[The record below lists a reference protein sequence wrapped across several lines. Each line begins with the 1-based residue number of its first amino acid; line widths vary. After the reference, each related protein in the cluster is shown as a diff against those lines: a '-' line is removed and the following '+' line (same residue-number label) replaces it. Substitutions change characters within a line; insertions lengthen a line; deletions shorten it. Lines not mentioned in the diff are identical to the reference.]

1 MSASHEEN
9 VMSIYPILS
18 ALLIYPEQALLD
30 ALPDVERALDA
41 FPDARSTLAPLVASL
56 RATPLIELQER
67 YVATFDRTPS
77 HSLHLFEHV
86 HGESRD
92 RGQAMVDLLDEYRRH
107 GFEPVGNEL
116 PDYVPLFV
124 EFLGAIAGDGDGD
137 SEHAARLLGDAI
149 DVLAAL
155 GERLARAQS
164 PYAAAFAALRA
175 LSPVEPQP
183 VAEPPPRTMD
193 EALERFGP
201 GHDGVEP
208 LLAPA
213 ANASLA
219 QPIRFHPPRRAATPV
234 PRA

>member
-18 ALLIYPEQALLD
+18 ALLTYPEQELLD

-41 FPDARSTLAPLVASL
+41 FPDARATLAPLVESL
-56 RATPLIELQER
+56 RAAPLIELQER

-92 RGQAMVDLLDEYRRH
+92 RGQAMVDLLDEYRRR
-107 GFEPVGNEL
+107 GFEPVGSEL

-124 EFLGAIAGDGDGD
+124 EFLGAIEDDGDAD
-137 SEHAARLLGDAI
+137 HAARLLGDAI

-164 PYAAAFAALRA
+164 PYAVAFAALRA
-175 LSPVEPQP
+175 RSPVEPRP

-213 ANASLA
+213 ANASNA
-219 QPIRFHPPRRAATPV
+219 QPIRFHPPRRAATPA